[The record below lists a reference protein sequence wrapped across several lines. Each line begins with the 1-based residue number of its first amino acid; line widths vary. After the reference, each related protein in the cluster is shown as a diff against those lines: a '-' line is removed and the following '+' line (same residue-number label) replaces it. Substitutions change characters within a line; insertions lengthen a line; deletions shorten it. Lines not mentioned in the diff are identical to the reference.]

1 MSRSGETLLE
11 REQESEPEST
21 TEESPGRLARVKRRV
36 TPSMTGRSLLLA
48 VVVTV
53 AASALVGTVPLVPG
67 SVATLV
73 GLGLAGFLLGL
84 VRSAA
89 SYLEMAIAGGA
100 AAALSLVSNL
110 LLFSAAGNAGLA
122 VAGGGVVA
130 GIISGVV
137 GHYFGRDLRDG
148 LTRSL

>member
-1 MSRSGETLLE
+1 MS
-11 REQESEPEST
+11 
-21 TEESPGRLARVKRRV
+21 
-36 TPSMTGRSLLLA
+36 GRSLLLA
-48 VVVTV
+48 VVVTI
-53 AASALVGTVPLVPG
+53 AASALVGMVPLVPG

-73 GLGLAGFLLGL
+73 GLALGGFLLGV

-122 VAGGGVVA
+122 VAGGGVLA
-130 GIISGVV
+130 GIFAGVI

>member
-21 TEESPGRLARVKRRV
+21 TEESPGRLTRVKRRV
-36 TPSMTGRSLLLA
+36 TPSMTGKSLLLA
-48 VVVTV
+48 VVVTF
-53 AASALVGTVPLVPG
+53 AASALVGMVPLVPG
-67 SVATLV
+67 SVATLI
-73 GLGLAGFLLGL
+73 GLALGGFLLGV

-122 VAGGGVVA
+122 VAGGGILA
-130 GIISGVV
+130 GIFAGVI

>member
-11 REQESEPEST
+11 REQESEPEPT
-21 TEESPGRLARVKRRV
+21 TQESPGRLARLKRRL
-36 TPSMTGRSLLLA
+36 TPSMSGRSLLLA
-48 VVVTV
+48 VAVTI
-53 AASALVGTVPLVPG
+53 AASALVGMIPLVPG
-67 SVATLV
+67 SIATLV
-73 GLGLAGFLLGL
+73 GLAVGGFLLGI
-84 VRSAA
+84 VRSTA

-110 LLFSAAGNAGLA
+110 LLFSAAGNAGLV
-122 VAGGGVVA
+122 VAGGGILA
-130 GIISGVV
+130 GVLAGVL